1 MIIVDSALEQRRL
14 DGNPI
19 RVAMVGAGYMAR
31 GLALEILT
39 AIPAIR
45 LVAISN
51 RTLSQ
56 AERAYRD
63 AGVESVRTVETVRQ
77 VEDSITKGQ
86 YAITDNPTLLCQ
98 ADNVD
103 AVIELTGEV
112 EFGARVA
119 LEAIAHGKHVI
130 LMNAELDATVGPILK
145 VYADRAGVVI
155 TYTDGDEPGVAMNL
169 YRFAKGIGYRPVLMG
184 QIKGFLDRYRNP
196 ETQRGFAL
204 KHKQKPA
211 MVAAFADGSKLSL
224 EGTIMANATG
234 FTIGQRGMF
243 GHRCDDVKDVLTH
256 FSADQLLNGP
266 GWVDYVLGAAPGT
279 GAFVVGYNDHPI
291 LREYMSYFKMG
302 DGPLYLFYTPYHLP
316 HLQLPSTIARA
327 VLFRDA
333 TLAPLGK
340 PVCDTLAL
348 AKRDLRA
355 GEVLDGMGGFT
366 CYGLIDTY
374 ELCLT
379 NNLLP
384 MALSEGCRLKTD
396 VPRDR
401 PISYTDVDLPPGRL
415 CDKLRAEQ
423 NSRFFADRALPES
436 RLADSGRR
444 HGR

>member
-1 MIIVDSALEQRRL
+1 MIIVDTALEQRHL
-14 DGNPI
+14 AGNPI
-19 RVAMVGAGYMAR
+19 RVALVGAGYMGR
-31 GLALEILT
+31 GIALEILT
-39 AIPAIR
+39 AIRGMR
-45 LVAISN
+45 LVAVSN

-63 AGVESVRTVETVRQ
+63 AGVDSIRTVETVPQ
-77 VEDSITKGQ
+77 LEDSIARGQ
-86 YAITDNPTLLCQ
+86 YAITDNATLLCR

-103 AVIELTGEV
+103 AVIELTGEL
-112 EFGARVA
+112 EFGAHVA
-119 LEAIAHGKHVI
+119 LEAIAHRKHVI

-145 VYADRAGVVI
+145 VYADRAGVII

-169 YRFAKGIGYRPVLMG
+169 YRFAKTIGYQPVLMG

-196 ETQRGFAL
+196 ETQKGFAI

-234 FTIGQRGMF
+234 FKVGQRGMF
-243 GHRCDDVKDVLTH
+243 GPRCAHVKDVLTY
-256 FSADQLLNGP
+256 FSADQLVNGR
-266 GWVDYVLGAAPGT
+266 GWVDYVLGAEPGT
-279 GAFVVGYNDHPI
+279 GAFVVGYNDQPI

-316 HLQLPSTIARA
+316 HLQLPSTVARA

-348 AKRDLRA
+348 AKQDLKA

-374 ELCLT
+374 EICLAE
-379 NNLLP
+379 NLLP
-384 MALSEGCRLKTD
+384 MALSQGCRLKVD
-396 VPRDR
+396 VAKDR
-401 PISYTDVDLPPGRL
+401 PISYADVDLPPGRL

-423 NSRFFADRALPES
+423 NSRFFEDHEHSATRQEA
-436 RLADSGRR
+436 
-444 HGR
+444 